1 MYAAVWQFSSAL
13 MMMKTD
19 FYRDYLLDVLDMM
32 NYQTY
37 TIAANPR
44 LSFGQGQRYASKGCY
59 VVQLGEG
66 SAPPLLPR
74 SEWVT
79 H

>member
-1 MYAAVWQFSSAL
+1 
-13 MMMKTD
+13 MMMKSD
-19 FYRDYLLDVLDMM
+19 FYRDYLLDVIDMM
-32 NYQTY
+32 NFQTY
-37 TIAANPR
+37 TIAAYPR

-59 VVQLGEG
+59 VVQLDEG